1 MEESKEF
8 LGVEI
13 GKTNNLIRRDLI
25 RKKNCCD
32 EQASDKNSLI
42 IGFIA
47 DKGST
52 PVFQRDIEEA
62 FMLRRSTVSN
72 MIKLMEKK
80 GYITRESVSYDARL
94 KKLVLTEKAKE
105 LNRQIL
111 DLLKENEQRIK
122 KNISDEELSTFIRVL
137 RKIQRNL
144 GDDPGK
150 QGEVI

>member
-1 MEESKEF
+1 MEDNTEL

-25 RKKNCCD
+25 RKKNSCD
-32 EQASDKNSLI
+32 GQASDKNSLI

-47 DKGST
+47 AKGST
-52 PVFQRDIEEA
+52 PVFQKDIEEA

-72 MIKLMEKK
+72 MITLMEKK

-94 KKLVLTEKAKE
+94 KRLVLTEKAKE
-105 LNRQIL
+105 LNRKTL

-122 KNISDEELSTFIRVL
+122 KNISDEELSTFVSVL

-144 GDDPGK
+144 GDDPENK
-150 QGEVI
+150 REVI